1 MNGYLQRIIRN
12 VLVILTLVFLVGKM
26 ALGEETIVFP
36 LIDRPGDSSYCQYA
50 QVAFDGATSSI
61 DLLLADARLDDNP
74 LWESVL
80 AAKNRG
86 VQVRVLVDES
96 DWAPTITERNR
107 VTVNFLNDHDIEA
120 RFDDPA
126 ITTHAKL
133 AVIDRKTVIL
143 GSSNWNKYSLR
154 EQEQT
159 NLLVTNGDVGEVFSS
174 YFDRLWMDKL
184 PCHGVE
190 FDLSSFPAE
199 GSWIVPIPDTCD
211 TANYLKILLRLLEQ
225 SEHSIHVVMYRASYY
240 PDYQDGSS
248 NEILHALISAA
259 SRGLEV
265 KVLLDDCSF
274 YPESA
279 EANLQAALYLYL
291 HGIEVRFDD
300 PGTTTH
306 AKLVIVDGNS
316 VILGSTNWNYYSLEK
331 NNEVDIAVIN
341 LPAVVA
347 PYEQLFRLLWKDG
360 RVIGD

>member
-1 MNGYLQRIIRN
+1 MNEYLQRLIRN
-12 VLVILTLVFLVGKM
+12 MLAILILVFLVGKM
-26 ALGEETIVFP
+26 ALGVQTTVFP

-50 QVAFDGATSSI
+50 QVAFDRATSSI

-80 AAKNRG
+80 AAKSRG
-86 VQVRVLVDES
+86 VRVRLLVDES
-96 DWAPTITERNR
+96 DWAPAITEKNR
-107 VTVNFLNDHDIEA
+107 AIVNFLNDHDIEA
-120 RFDDPA
+120 RFDNPA

-133 AVIDRKTVIL
+133 AVIDRETVIL
-143 GSSNWNKYSLR
+143 GSSNWNKYSFC

-159 NLLVTNGDVGEVFSS
+159 NLLVTNRDVGEVFAC

-190 FDLSSFPAE
+190 FDLSSFPAD
-199 GSWIVPIPDTCD
+199 GPWIVPIPDTCD
-211 TANYLKILLRLLEQ
+211 TTNYLKILLRLLEQ
-225 SEHSIHVVMYRASYY
+225 SEHSIHVLMYRASYY
-240 PDYQDGSS
+240 PDYQDSNS
-248 NEILHALISAA
+248 NEILHALINAA

-274 YPESA
+274 YSESA

-291 HGIEVRFDD
+291 HGIEVRLDD
-300 PGTTTH
+300 PDMTTH

-341 LPAVVA
+341 LPAVAA

-360 RVIGD
+360 RAIGN